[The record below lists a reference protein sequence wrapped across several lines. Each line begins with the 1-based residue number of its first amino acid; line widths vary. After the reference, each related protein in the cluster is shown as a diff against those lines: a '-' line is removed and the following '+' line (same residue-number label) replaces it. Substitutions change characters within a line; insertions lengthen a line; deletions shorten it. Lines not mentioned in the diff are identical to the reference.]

1 MPFLGVFRISPHS
14 KFILPCIMVPG
25 KKFLSENKPHPW
37 KTASFNPPGKAPVNE
52 QKISGLL
59 CGYSMEILGVKK
71 FPEFYNFR
79 LD

>member
-1 MPFLGVFRISPHS
+1 
-14 KFILPCIMVPG
+14 MVPG
-25 KKFLSENKPHPW
+25 KNLPSENKPRPW
-37 KTASFNPPGKAPVNE
+37 KTASNKPPRNAPVNE

-79 LD
+79 VD